1 MNDKKLDHKKAKR
14 GNVYSER
21 RIYLLVVSKA
31 FPLQVTQLCLTVLF
45 VFHSKTLL
53 NQEGHE

>member
-21 RIYLLVVSKA
+21 RIYLLVVLKA
-31 FPLQVTQLCLTVLF
+31 FPLQVMQLCLTVLF
-45 VFHSKTLL
+45 VLP
-53 NQEGHE
+53 